1 MGFRVLVPQSR
12 QKFGVLWFVVFRQL
26 TKGGVWNISVVISS
40 LLGACQD
47 WESTCGY
54 NVSEGAAPA
63 PIVVLSRPD
72 AVGAL
77 SWVLWSVLSVPRGVQ
92 AVMPNKEQEETIHLI
107 TQTR

>member
-54 NVSEGAAPA
+54 NVSE
-63 PIVVLSRPD
+63 
-72 AVGAL
+72 
-77 SWVLWSVLSVPRGVQ
+77 
-92 AVMPNKEQEETIHLI
+92 
-107 TQTR
+107 